1 MKLKIK
7 NTINNTE
14 IEIDALEYG
23 NDYIVVPAGKGIN
36 IMHFSSEYVIEE
48 VLNEQ

>member
-7 NTINNTE
+7 NTIDNTE
-14 IEIDALEYG
+14 MEIDALEYG
-23 NDYIVVPAGKGIN
+23 NNYIVIAAGKGTN
-36 IMHFSSEYVIEE
+36 IMHFGSEYVIEE